1 VDKWLN
7 NSAKG
12 SDKVAVED
20 LEKVFEEVVAL
31 EAQKGH
37 VKNEKKVKNVG
48 GSLSLSAK
56 VP

>member
-1 VDKWLN
+1 M
-7 NSAKG
+7 
-12 SDKVAVED
+12 AVED